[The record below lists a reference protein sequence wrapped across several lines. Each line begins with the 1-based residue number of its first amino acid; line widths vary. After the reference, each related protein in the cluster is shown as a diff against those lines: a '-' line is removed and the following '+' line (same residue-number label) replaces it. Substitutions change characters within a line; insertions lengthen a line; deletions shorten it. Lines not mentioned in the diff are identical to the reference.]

1 MNKENKQRFIELLTI
16 ESKSKYPN
24 MPDHAR
30 VIKVPTESSANAL
43 TKAVIKWIQLHGG
56 QAERINTMGR
66 MIDTRKVVTNVVG
79 QQAMIGSMKYIPT
92 TGTKGS
98 ADISAIVK
106 SKITNAVIPLKIEIK
121 YGKDRQSE
129 AQKIYE
135 YEITKAGGIY
145 LIVRTFDDFVTWWN
159 VHVGL

>member
-1 MNKENKQRFIELLTI
+1 MNRDNKQRFIELLNI
-16 ESKSKYPN
+16 ESKAKYPN

-79 QQAMIGSMKYIPT
+79 QQSLIGSMKYIPT

-98 ADISAIVK
+98 ADISAVINGK
-106 SKITNAVIPLKIEIK
+106 AVKIEIK

-145 LIVRTFDDFVTWWN
+145 LIVRTFDDFVKWWDVN
-159 VHVGL
+159 VGL

>member
-1 MNKENKQRFIELLTI
+1 MNKQNKQRFIELLTI
-16 ESKSKYPN
+16 ESKAKYPN

-79 QQAMIGSMKYIPT
+79 QQSLIGSMKYIPT

-98 ADISAIVK
+98 ADISAVINGK
-106 SKITNAVIPLKIEIK
+106 AVKIEIK

-145 LIVRTFDDFVTWWN
+145 LIVRTFDDFVKWWDVN
-159 VHVGL
+159 VGL

>member
-1 MNKENKQRFIELLTI
+1 MNKQNKQKFIELLTQ
-16 ESKSKYPN
+16 ESKAKYPN
-24 MPDHAR
+24 IPDHAR
-30 VIKVPTESSANAL
+30 LIKVPTESSANAL
-43 TKAVIKWIQLHGG
+43 TKAVIKWIQLHSG

-66 MIDTRKVVTNVVG
+66 MIDTRKVLTNVVG
-79 QQAMIGSMKYIPT
+79 QQSLIGSMKYIPT

-98 ADISAIVK
+98 ADISAVINGK
-106 SKITNAVIPLKIEIK
+106 AVKIEIK

-145 LIVRTFDDFVTWWN
+145 LIVRTFDDFVKWWDVN
-159 VHVGL
+159 VGL

>member
-1 MNKENKQRFIELLTI
+1 MNKQNKQRFIELLTI
-16 ESKSKYPN
+16 ESKAKYPN

-79 QQAMIGSMKYIPT
+79 QQSLIGSMKYIPT

-98 ADISAIVK
+98 ADISAVINGK
-106 SKITNAVIPLKIEIK
+106 AVKIEIK

-145 LIVRTFDDFVTWWN
+145 
-159 VHVGL
+159 

>member
-1 MNKENKQRFIELLTI
+1 MNKQNKQRFIELLTI
-16 ESKSKYPN
+16 ESKAKYPN

-79 QQAMIGSMKYIPT
+79 QQSLIGSMKYIPT

-98 ADISAIVK
+98 ADISAVINGK
-106 SKITNAVIPLKIEIK
+106 AVKIEIK

-145 LIVRTFDDFVTWWN
+145 LIVRTFDDFVKWWN

>member
-1 MNKENKQRFIELLTI
+1 MNRDNKQRFIELLTI
-16 ESKSKYPN
+16 ESKAKYPN

-30 VIKVPTESSANAL
+30 VIKVPTESSANSL

-79 QQAMIGSMKYIPT
+79 QQSLIGSMKYIPT

-98 ADISAIVK
+98 ADISAVINGK
-106 SKITNAVIPLKIEIK
+106 AVKIEIK

-145 LIVRTFDDFVTWWN
+145 LIVRTFDNFVKWWDMN
-159 VHVGL
+159 VGL

>member
-1 MNKENKQRFIELLTI
+1 MNKENKQKFIELLTI
-16 ESKSKYPN
+16 ESKAKYPN

-98 ADISAIVK
+98 ADISAVINGK
-106 SKITNAVIPLKIEIK
+106 AVKIEIK

-145 LIVRTFDDFVTWWN
+145 LIVRTFDDFVKWWE
-159 VHVGL
+159 VYSG

>member
-1 MNKENKQRFIELLTI
+1 MNKQNKQRFIELLTI

-79 QQAMIGSMKYIPT
+79 QQSLIGSMKYIPT

-98 ADISAIVK
+98 ADISAVINGK
-106 SKITNAVIPLKIEIK
+106 AVKIEIK

-145 LIVRTFDDFVTWWN
+145 LIVRTFDDFVKWWDVN
-159 VHVGL
+159 VGL

>member
-1 MNKENKQRFIELLTI
+1 MNKQNKQRFIELLTI
-16 ESKSKYPN
+16 ESKAKYPN

-79 QQAMIGSMKYIPT
+79 QQSLIGSMKYIPT

-98 ADISAIVK
+98 ADISAVINGK
-106 SKITNAVIPLKIEIK
+106 AVKIEIK

-145 LIVRTFDDFVTWWN
+145 LIVRTFDNFVKWWDVN
-159 VHVGL
+159 VGL